1 MESCVTEHVQRVEA
15 DIRAALT
22 RFTTVLNARGIR
34 DAAKLVAASQTDW
47 EGYRS
52 SQCQLYDKL
61 SEGGSIARVAVA
73 YCRRD
78 LADARL
84 IDLRSLE
91 Q

>member
-1 MESCVTEHVQRVEA
+1 VTEHVQRVEA

-22 RFTTVLNARGIR
+22 RFTTVLNARGIP
-34 DAAKLVAASQTDW
+34 DASQLVAATQTDW

-52 SQCQLYDKL
+52 SQCQLFEKL

-78 LADARL
+78 LAEARSA
-84 IDLRSLE
+84 DLQSLE
-91 Q
+91 QSVVE